1 MTRKSMLTLCA
12 ALFSVAVMVANV
24 SVEKRSESTI
34 TQQLRKLLSHGSI
47 AVDKNDVKARV
58 LFRVNAEG
66 RIEVLRVASERK
78 DLKWFIKKKLEGKR
92 IFVSD
97 EAFGEEFV
105 FNVRVT
111 S

>member
-24 SVEKRSESTI
+24 PVEKRSESTI
-34 TQQLRKLLSHGSI
+34 TEQLRKLLSHNSI
-47 AVDKNDVKARV
+47 SVDKRDVKARV
-58 LFRVNAEG
+58 LFRVNAQG
-66 RIEVLRVASERK
+66 RIEILKVASERR
-78 DLKWFIKKKLEGKR
+78 DLKWFIKRKLEGKR
-92 IFVSD
+92 IAVSD
-97 EAFGEEFV
+97 EVYGEEFV